1 MTNKLNWKFLG
12 LGFLFVALWSSA
24 SVAAKIGL
32 KSVQPFVLYQFRFF
46 LAALVMLTLVY
57 LIRKGKVPTQKEFK
71 QLALFGFLNITCSLG
86 LFVLAIQEVAAGI
99 GSLQVAINPLV
110 ITLLSALILKSKVLL
125 TQILG
130 LFIALSGVCIV
141 VFPLLETA
149 YASPKGLGILALSI
163 LSYSSAAIYYAKVD
177 WKLSTMTINAW
188 QAFFGA
194 IFLLPFTFFFY
205 EDSNTYDINFLFS
218 TFWLGIPLSVI
229 AVFLWLYL
237 LKIDTIKAS
246 YFLFLSP
253 VFGFIYAYF
262 ILDEPFTTY
271 TAVGLVFVLVGIYL
285 GQKKGRFKESTF
297 SDKRF

>member
-1 MTNKLNWKFLG
+1 MTNQTNWKFLG

-46 LAALVMLTLVY
+46 LAAIVMLSLVY
-57 LIRKGKVPTQKEFK
+57 LVRKGKVPKRKEFI
-71 QLALFGFLNITCSLG
+71 QLAIFGFLNITCSLG
-86 LFVLAIQEVAAGI
+86 LFVLAIQEVAAGV
-99 GSLQVAINPLV
+99 GALQVAINPLV
-110 ITLLSALILKSKVLL
+110 ITLLSALVLKSKVLWI
-125 TQILG
+125 QIIG
-130 LFIALSGVCIV
+130 LFIALSGVGIV
-141 VFPLLETA
+141 VYPLLETA

-177 WKLSTMTINAW
+177 WQLSTMTINAW

-194 IFLLPFTFFFY
+194 LFLLPFTLFFY
-205 EDSNTYDINFLFS
+205 EDVNQYDSSFIFS
-218 TFWLGIPLSVI
+218 VFWLGIPLSVV
-229 AVFLWLYL
+229 AVFLWLHL

-262 ILDEPFTTY
+262 ILGEPFTIY
-271 TAVGLVFVLVGIYL
+271 TALGLVFVLVGIYL
-285 GQKKGRFKESTF
+285 GQKKGRFSEPTF
-297 SDKRF
+297 SD